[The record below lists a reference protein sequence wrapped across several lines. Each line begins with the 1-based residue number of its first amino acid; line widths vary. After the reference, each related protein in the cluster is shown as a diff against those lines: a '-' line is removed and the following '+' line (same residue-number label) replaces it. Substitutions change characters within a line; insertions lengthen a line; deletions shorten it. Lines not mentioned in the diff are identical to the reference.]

1 MAKSRLS
8 TKATYVERGYGQVE
22 PNHLSAQR
30 TAQIY
35 AQLPAHKDIDVLE
48 NGQFVKYDYA
58 HGLVNTL
65 TTNADAKGEWMLV
78 FNEVKLYRDHEDYN
92 DFAMKKSD
100 YVARIYSPMGDV
112 TGYANARNYDGV
124 VNAYEHDITSTTN
137 PFVIEQRGVK
147 TDMPAGTTMVPRV
160 FKTNVGDIFT
170 TNTIAIPTSEVDG
183 EIVED
188 LSGIA
193 VAKCLA
199 PNADGYLAP
208 AADDAEGMLWQIA
221 KVYTLADRQRAV
233 KIIRIA

>member
-8 TKATYVERGYGQVE
+8 PVATYVEHGYGQVE

-35 AQLPAHKDIDVLE
+35 AQLPADASYEVLE

-58 HGLVNTL
+58 NGVVNKTG
-65 TTNADAKGEWMLV
+65 KGEWMLV
-78 FNEVKLYRDHEDYN
+78 FNEVKLYRDHEGYD

-112 TGYANARNYDGV
+112 TGYANARNYEGV
-124 VNAYEHDITSTTN
+124 VNAYEHDITSTTD
-137 PFVIEQRGVK
+137 PFVIEQRGVNTPMK
-147 TDMPAGTTMVPRV
+147 EGTNMVPRV

-170 TNTIAIPTSEVDG
+170 TNTV
-183 EIVED
+183 
-188 LSGIA
+188 
-193 VAKCLA
+193 VAKEGGAAFVAGEFLA

-208 AADDAEGMLWQIA
+208 ATEDAEGMLWQIA
-221 KVYTLADRQRAV
+221 KVYTLADRQKAV